1 MENYMI
7 SSITTQAQEA
17 QRVIVG
23 VLADQ
28 ALVVC
33 EEVVAEVCITSL
45 SDGVKILLAGN
56 GGNAADTQH
65 IVSKFVS
72 RFVFERPVCRQSP

>member
-1 MENYMI
+1 MI
-7 SSITTQAQEA
+7 SSITTQTQEA

-33 EEVVAEVCITSL
+33 EEVAAEVCITSL
-45 SDGVKILLAGN
+45 SNGVKILFAGN

-65 IVSKFVS
+65 IVSEFVS
-72 RFVFERPVCRQSP
+72 RFVFERPVCWQSQ